1 MRSYALRKLGSLGLG
16 WHELMINIK
25 RVYEKPETSDGL
37 RVLVDRIWPR
47 GMSKAKAKIDVWEKE
62 IAPSTKLRRWF
73 GHAPDRWVEFK
84 KRYKTELADKKGQLR
99 VLSRSSTRLTLV
111 YSARDET
118 RNQAVVLKEVLER
131 LAS

>member
-1 MRSYALRKLGSLGLG
+1 
-16 WHELMINIK
+16 MINIK
-25 RVYEKPETSDGL
+25 RVYEKPETSDGR

-47 GMSKAKAKIDVWEKE
+47 GMSKAKAKIDSWEKE
-62 IAPSTKLRRWF
+62 IAPSTRLRQWF
-73 GHAPDRWVEFK
+73 GHDPDRWVEFK